1 MNTKQ
6 LTRIALMTA
15 VIAVLSPISVP
26 LATLVPVSLATL
38 AVMLAGA
45 VLGKTEG
52 ALSVIIFLLLGL
64 IGLPVFAEYS
74 SGAGAL
80 FGVTGGFL
88 FGYIPL
94 AWLTGYIYEKRKDTP
109 GLVLGMLAGNLVL
122 YAMGTIWFVVFTG
135 SSAAA
140 ALAACVLPFLPVDA
154 LKMFLVALVS
164 PRIRRAVGE

>member
-1 MNTKQ
+1 
-6 LTRIALMTA
+6 MTA

-45 VLGKTEG
+45 VLGKTLYFRRDDPAIPAG
-52 ALSVIIFLLLGL
+52 TVFISDL